1 MSDASG
7 TTAAAGA
14 STAPQK
20 RGGFSSRKVFIFAAI
35 GSAVGLGNIWR
46 FPYVAYENGGGAF
59 LIPYLVALFCAGI
72 PFLYLDYAMGH
83 RHGGSSP
90 LTWARMRRWTE
101 SLGWW
106 HVMICV
112 VIAAYYAAII
122 AWAAKYTIFSVDKAW
137 GDDAEGFFFGDFLHA
152 DTSGLSFDFVPGILV
167 PMVLIWIVVI
177 AIMAAG
183 VEKGIGL
190 TSVIGIPVLVIAFG
204 ALVVQALFL
213 DGASVGLEAF
223 FTPNWEAL
231 THAGVWAAAFGQIFF
246 SLSVGF
252 GIMITYSSYMDR
264 DTDMTGSGTV
274 VGLANSSF
282 ELLAGIGVFAA
293 LGFMAQANGVTV
305 DEVASG
311 GIGLA
316 FIVFPTIISQA
327 PGGAVIGV
335 LFFGS
340 LVLAGVT
347 SLVSILEVIIS
358 AVRDKMELGR
368 VAATM
373 VVTVPIAVVSVLFF
387 ATASGVAVL
396 DIADYFINQF
406 GILFAALVAV
416 VVLAW
421 VLRKLPLLQRHL
433 DARGSVKLRGWWP
446 LLVGTVVPVALG
458 YIFVESLKD
467 TLDETYGGYET
478 WMVGIFGWGV
488 AGGAIVLAVLLALM
502 PWRKGTSLEVPADR
516 DLEPTPSPAQ
526 EGAQR

>member
-1 MSDASG
+1 MAATTGAPTPSDAP
-7 TTAAAGA
+7 GA
-14 STAPQK
+14 ESAK
-20 RGGFSSRKVFIFAAI
+20 RGKFSSRGVFIMAAI

-90 LTWARMRRWTE
+90 LTWARLRRWTE

-106 HVMICV
+106 HVTICI

-137 GDDAEGFFFGDFLHA
+137 GDDPSGFLMNDFLKV
-152 DTSGLSFDFVPGILV
+152 DTSGISFDFVPAVLV
-167 PMVLIWIVVI
+167 PMVIVWIVVI
-177 AIMAAG
+177 AIMLAG
-183 VEKGIGL
+183 VEKGVGM
-190 TSVIGIPVLVIAFG
+190 TSVIGIPVLVVAFG
-204 ALVVQALFL
+204 VLVVQALFL

-231 THAGVWAAAFGQIFF
+231 THPGVWAAAFGQIFF

-264 DTDMTGSGTV
+264 DADMTGSGTV

-293 LGFMAQANGVTV
+293 LGFMAQANGVAV
-305 DEVASG
+305 DEVAKQ

-316 FIVFPTIISQA
+316 FVVFPTIISQA
-327 PGGAVIGV
+327 PGGALIGV

-358 AVRDKMELGR
+358 AVRDKFDLSR
-368 VAATM
+368 TTATLL
-373 VVTVPIAVVSVLFF
+373 VSLPIAVLSTVFF
-387 ATASGVAVL
+387 ATASGLMVL
-396 DIADYFINQF
+396 DVADFFINQF

-416 VVLAW
+416 VIVAW
-421 VLRKLPLLQRHL
+421 VLRVVPTLRRHL
-433 DARGSVKLRGWWP
+433 EARGSIPLRGWWP
-446 LLVGTVVPVALG
+446 AVIGVLVPIALG
-458 YIFVESLKD
+458 YILYQSLD
-467 TLDETYGGYET
+467 TALSEQYGAGDGYPA
-478 WMVGIFGWGV
+478 WVVNVFGWGV
-488 AGGAIVLAVLLALM
+488 AGGSIVLALLLTFI
-502 PWRKGTSLEVPADR
+502 PWRKDTSLEVPTDR
-516 DLEPTPSPAQ
+516 ALDSEQ
-526 EGAQR
+526 EGAER